1 MIFMRDSCSRGASCI
16 ASLLFSLPFKCN
28 NLSSHDCPH
37 EQLNTREEL
46 CTVRDRQQ
54 FFSPLKLLR
63 YLLFPSNGIKGKKRI
78 KIPKEKNHRKRF
90 WRQEEQALR
99 AWVKKRERESNTRH
113 ETEQDWVLSPNHS
126 QAGDQRED
134 SFVCLGTSSLLSCHS
149 LGWTWIPFC
158 QLPLRDPSS
167 LTVCLPWDRIHS
179 LHSSASSPSH
189 PSSRFFI
196 SSLIFSLTTLIAKSL
211 SWNRRVILFLL
222 HQLVSSLFSCHLK
235 SSLVWKWKELLS
247 LERQSTVVDTVQ
259 ESVGTEKSALDT
271 FVNLVNSSLVI
282 PFLLSVSL
290 VHTLIVKYLL
300 FIYFRTCF
308 VFEWKKKKK
317 KETDKN
323 YFDSSFPF
331 FLLAES
337 SLESSGNVFSSQ
349 RLFLIHQRIKKS
361 NCQRESDSQSIEV
374 VLQRKKTKQ
383 QQQKEV
389 KEEEEAKEGKEPTE

>member
-16 ASLLFSLPFKCN
+16 ASLLFPLPFKCN

-46 CTVRDRQQ
+46 CTWQTTVL
-54 FFSPLKLLR
+54 FSLETPAISSLSLEWNQREEEDKDTER
-63 YLLFPSNGIKGKKRI
+63 EEP
-78 KIPKEKNHRKRF
+78 PKEILEARRTSL
-90 WRQEEQALR
+90 ESMSGETG
-99 AWVKKRERESNTRH
+99 ERESNTRH

-134 SFVCLGTSSLLSCHS
+134 SFVCLGTSSLLSCQF

-308 VFEWKKKKK
+308 VF
-317 KETDKN
+317 
-323 YFDSSFPF
+323 
-331 FLLAES
+331 
-337 SLESSGNVFSSQ
+337 
-349 RLFLIHQRIKKS
+349 
-361 NCQRESDSQSIEV
+361 
-374 VLQRKKTKQ
+374 
-383 QQQKEV
+383 
-389 KEEEEAKEGKEPTE
+389 